1 MSVNLS
7 KSSGRVNLEW
17 NGYLCHRGDSWGS
30 RGSDIDLSGYLIR
43 DNLLGAVA
51 GDVAGLAALVAS
63 LARGV

>member
-1 MSVNLS
+1 M
-7 KSSGRVNLEW
+7 NLEW